1 VRLAGTARKNSMTQT
16 RRGLISSAHARCRAT
31 LAEEGCAMHMATQIK
46 RWTLEEVDSLP
57 DDGNKYELI
66 RGELFV
72 TPPPTDDHETI
83 AARLTR
89 ILDPFIAANG
99 LGMLYH
105 PRAVMQFD
113 GSQVEPDLMVRQPQ
127 ASRKATWS
135 EAPTPIL
142 IVEILSPYTRRR
154 DHVEKRSL
162 YIDAGVEEYWIVD
175 PEENTVTSIRAGR
188 PDVVSRE
195 RLVWAPTGAKTT
207 LTLDITSIFA

>member
-1 VRLAGTARKNSMTQT
+1 
-16 RRGLISSAHARCRAT
+16 
-31 LAEEGCAMHMATQIK
+31 MHMATKIK

-57 DDGNKYELI
+57 DDGNKYELV

-105 PRAVMQFD
+105 PRAVMQFE

-127 ASRKATWS
+127 GSRKATWS
-135 EAPTPIL
+135 QAPTPIL

-154 DHVEKRSL
+154 DHLQKRSL

-175 PEENTVTSIRAGR
+175 PEENTVKSIRADR
-188 PDVVSRE
+188 PEVVSRDQ
-195 RLVWAPTGAKTT
+195 LVWAPTGVGAT
-207 LTLDITSIFA
+207 LTLDIASIFG